1 MAYSFKDELQDS
13 KNNNTFNS
21 TKCPEKSKC
30 TLENGKDIII
40 SSDKGKE
47 MGFFFGFKFVK
58 IISMTN
64 FWIIIQ
70 DLQLLDPVE
79 LHIGLQKILPF
90 LVATNHFWL
99 KLQLPLKEEFKT

>member
-40 SSDKGKE
+40 SSEK
-47 MGFFFGFKFVK
+47 GFKNNK
-58 IISMTN
+58 
-64 FWIIIQ
+64 
-70 DLQLLDPVE
+70 
-79 LHIGLQKILPF
+79 
-90 LVATNHFWL
+90 
-99 KLQLPLKEEFKT
+99 